1 MDMSIAKISLF
12 TRPAFRDS
20 ANAVLTSV
28 VIHPNLTLRAHDN
41 GARSHRQ
48 GWAAPW
54 WLHDI

>member
-41 GARSHRQ
+41 GARSH
-48 GWAAPW
+48 P
-54 WLHDI
+54 